1 MKETEKEQFQ
11 EKENEKDRIQKLRR
25 ERAPRRKQ

>member
-1 MKETEKEQFQ
+1 MKETEKGQFQ

-25 ERAPRRKQ
+25 ERTPRRKQ